1 MENNLTTEEIQ
12 QIKAIKTQ
20 NVAVYFI
27 LFSTFLSLQVN
38 NGNIDLI
45 INKENA
51 KLSEQDLLNISK
63 LSATIVWIVS
73 IYFTIILYQT
83 YEKEKTKNNSSFL
96 AASFLALSAST
107 IRLNTIFNINTDIEA
122 DDII

>member
-51 KLSEQDLLNISK
+51 KLSEQNLLSISK

>member
-45 INKENA
+45 VNKENA